1 MVSTLQILRLRT
13 SALIYGI
20 WICSLVNLV
29 LSYLHINSR
38 KWGTLPGALAL
49 LLASSMSVAS
59 ALLLFFKSLKKGYHD
74 RNAIALS
81 SPATKRSTASAMRY
95 VWLLFSSLAAEGI
108 AFLVL
113 TIISIFFRQMYEN
126 ALLVWNHFYSVCWL
140 NLLRKQSVFC
150 ALLILDMR
158 FFPFKLFHKGY

>member
-1 MVSTLQILRLRT
+1 MSSLKAYSCYIANVWQIVRTLQILHLGK

-29 LSYLHINSR
+29 LSCLHINSR

-49 LLASSMSVAS
+49 FLASFMSIAS
-59 ALLLFFKSLKKGYHD
+59 ALLLFFKSLKKGYDD
-74 RNAIALS
+74 RNASALS
-81 SPATKRSTASAMRY
+81 SPATKRSTVSAMCY

-113 TIISIFFRQMYEN
+113 TIISIFFKQMYGN
-126 ALLVWNHFYSVCWL
+126 ALLV
-140 NLLRKQSVFC
+140 
-150 ALLILDMR
+150 
-158 FFPFKLFHKGY
+158 